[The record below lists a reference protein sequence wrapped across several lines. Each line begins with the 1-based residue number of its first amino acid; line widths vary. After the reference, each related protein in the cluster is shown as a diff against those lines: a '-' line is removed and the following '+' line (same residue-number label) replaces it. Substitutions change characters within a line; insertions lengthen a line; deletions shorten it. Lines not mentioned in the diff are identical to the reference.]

1 MRQLRC
7 VSNCVILE
15 TGRSADD
22 FASRWV
28 PLTVNEIYY
37 ELPGQLKEHH
47 RFVLDDEQNVRA
59 YPEYLFEE
67 MPPQPR

>member
-15 TGRSADD
+15 TGRHKEL

-28 PLTVNEIYY
+28 PLTVNETYY
-37 ELPGQLKEHH
+37 ELPGQHKDHH

-59 YPEYLFEE
+59 YPDYLFEE
-67 MPPQPR
+67 IS